1 MNIKAYIL
9 HAWKMAGT
17 DVHFKV
23 SYPVFYRDKHGELE
37 VISKEKL
44 TYAELH
50 DFIVENL
57 AENILEELDNK
68 NEVDIGLSLYPSE
81 QIKVMPVRLRINIF
95 SDSKTLSMAVRIL
108 RQNIPHMQELGIPAP
123 IQALCDTAEN
133 GLILFC

>member
-23 SYPVFYRDKHGELE
+23 SYPVFYRDRHGELE

-50 DFIVENL
+50 GRKFSR
-57 AENILEELDNK
+57 K
-68 NEVDIGLSLYPSE
+68 YFRRIG
-81 QIKVMPVRLRINIF
+81 
-95 SDSKTLSMAVRIL
+95 
-108 RQNIPHMQELGIPAP
+108 
-123 IQALCDTAEN
+123 
-133 GLILFC
+133 